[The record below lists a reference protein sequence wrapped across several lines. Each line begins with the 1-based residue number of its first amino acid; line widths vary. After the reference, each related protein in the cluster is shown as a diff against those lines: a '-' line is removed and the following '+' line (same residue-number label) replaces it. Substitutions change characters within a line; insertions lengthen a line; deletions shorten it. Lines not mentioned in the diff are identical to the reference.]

1 MEREKGITN
10 DGVHCE
16 MKEDMRAFRQRAGSD
31 ASLEEWVKQSVWARG
46 TGVDLER
53 AMGATRPLCTTA
65 TVCLDDSDASL
76 PIRLLPRHHCAEDD
90 STPRLCCGQVVSGW
104 SCSRR

>member
-53 AMGATRPLCTTA
+53 AMGAATPLPGH
-65 TVCLDDSDASL
+65 ASNSL
-76 PIRLLPRHHCAEDD
+76 SCNDRSHC
-90 STPRLCCGQVVSGW
+90 
-104 SCSRR
+104 RRC

>member
-53 AMGATRPLCTTA
+53 AMGAATPCARQRQSVLQRSIAFPL
-65 TVCLDDSDASL
+65 LRDL
-76 PIRLLPRHHCAEDD
+76 
-90 STPRLCCGQVVSGW
+90 
-104 SCSRR
+104 

>member
-53 AMGATRPLCTTA
+53 AMGAATPLCTPA
-65 TVCLDDSDASL
+65 TVCLATIDRISFTEGSVIRSVSSDPS
-76 PIRLLPRHHCAEDD
+76 RH
-90 STPRLCCGQVVSGW
+90 L
-104 SCSRR
+104 RRG

>member
-53 AMGATRPLCTTA
+53 AMGAATPLCTPA
-65 TVCLDDSDASL
+65 TVCLATIDRISFAEGSLIRSVSSD
-76 PIRLLPRHHCAEDD
+76 P
-90 STPRLCCGQVVSGW
+90 
-104 SCSRR
+104 SRDHFHRG

>member
-53 AMGATRPLCTTA
+53 AMGAARPLCTPHF
-65 TVCLDDSDASL
+65 L
-76 PIRLLPRHHCAEDD
+76 
-90 STPRLCCGQVVSGW
+90 
-104 SCSRR
+104 SRRLRSVSSDPSLVARFRGG

>member
-53 AMGATRPLCTTA
+53 AMGATRPLCTPRF
-65 TVCLDDSDASL
+65 LSDDLRSVSSDPS
-76 PIRLLPRHHCAEDD
+76 RHHF
-90 STPRLCCGQVVSGW
+90 
-104 SCSRR
+104 RRG

>member
-53 AMGATRPLCTTA
+53 AMGAP
-65 TVCLDDSDASL
+65 D
-76 PIRLLPRHHCAEDD
+76 PCARQRQ
-90 STPRLCCGQVVSGW
+90 SV
-104 SCSRR
+104 

>member
-53 AMGATRPLCTTA
+53 AMGATRPLCTPHFRS
-65 TVCLDDSDASL
+65 DDSDPSL
-76 PIRLLPRHHCAEDD
+76 PIRLL
-90 STPRLCCGQVVSGW
+90 
-104 SCSRR
+104 SRDYFRRG

>member
-53 AMGATRPLCTTA
+53 AMGAARPLCTPA

-76 PIRLLPRHHCAEDD
+76 RSVSSDPSLVATSFPQRMTA
-90 STPRLCCGQVVSGW
+90 CCGRW
-104 SCSRR
+104 

>member
-53 AMGATRPLCTTA
+53 AMGATTPLCTPA
-65 TVCLDDSDASL
+65 TRLPALQRSIALRSL
-76 PIRLLPRHHCAEDD
+76 RDL
-90 STPRLCCGQVVSGW
+90 
-104 SCSRR
+104 

>member
-31 ASLEEWVKQSVWARG
+31 ASLEEWVKQSVWRGGPASTWRGPWVRPDPCARQQQS
-46 TGVDLER
+46 V
-53 AMGATRPLCTTA
+53 
-65 TVCLDDSDASL
+65 
-76 PIRLLPRHHCAEDD
+76 
-90 STPRLCCGQVVSGW
+90 
-104 SCSRR
+104 